1 MSSVMITKKIILQG
15 LLYDDKSSFMR
26 GAAEAPPAIRT
37 IVNNGAGNFFTENG
51 INLEDHLYE
60 DKGDFTVTDYFDIEK
75 ITSKNLETGVPLLTL
90 GGDHSITYPVVK
102 AVAQGHSAIDILHF
116 DAHADIYDEFE
127 GDKYSHA
134 CPFARILE
142 EKLTE
147 NITQVGIRTLNTH
160 QKEQAIKFNVDIREM
175 RNLKT
180 DDLII
185 FKNPLYISLDMDVF
199 DPAFAPGVSHHEPG
213 GLTSRQVIDIIQQI
227 KSPIIGADIVE
238 YNPRRDNNDITGA
251 LAAKLLKEIWG
262 KMIANS

>member
-1 MSSVMITKKIILQG
+1 MITKKIILQG
-15 LLYDDKSSFMR
+15 FLFDDKSSFLR
-26 GAAEAPPAIRT
+26 GSAAAPPAIRA
-37 IVNNGAGNFFTENG
+37 ILNNGAGNFFTENG
-51 INLEDHLYE
+51 INLENHPYE
-60 DKGDFTVTDYFDIEK
+60 DKGDFNITNYLDIEE
-75 ITSKNLETGVPLLTL
+75 ITIGNLESGVPLLTL

-102 AVAQGHSAIDILHF
+102 AVAKAHPAIDILHF

-142 EKLTE
+142 ENLTE

-180 DDLII
+180 DDLVM

-213 GLTSRQVIDIIQQI
+213 GMSSRQVIDIIQQI

-238 YNPRRDNNDITGA
+238 YNPQRDNNDITGA

>member
-1 MSSVMITKKIILQG
+1 MILAMIRKKLILKSLQF
-15 LLYDDKSSFMR
+15 DDKSSFMR
-26 GAAEAPPAIRT
+26 GAAEAPPAIRA
-37 IVNNGAGNFFTENG
+37 ILNNGAGNFFTESG
-51 INLEDHLYE
+51 INLEEHPFE
-60 DKGDFTVTDYFDIEK
+60 DKGDISITNYFDIEE
-75 ITSKNLETGVPLLTL
+75 ITRNNLEADVPLITL

-102 AVAQGHSAIDILHF
+102 AVASRYSAIDILHF

-160 QKEQAIKFNVDIREM
+160 QKEQAIKFKVDIREM

-180 DDLII
+180 DDLVM

-227 KSPIIGADIVE
+227 RSPIIGAG
-238 YNPRRDNNDITGA
+238 Y
-251 LAAKLLKEIWG
+251 WQ
-262 KMIANS
+262 

>member
-1 MSSVMITKKIILQG
+1 MIAKKITLQG
-15 LLYDDKSSFMR
+15 ILFDEKSSFMR
-26 GAAEAPPAIRT
+26 GPAEAPPIIRT
-37 IVNNGAGNFFTENG
+37 ILNNGSANLFTEAG
-51 INLEDHLYE
+51 IDLGTHPYE
-60 DKGDFTVTDYFDIEK
+60 DKGDFVSSNYLDIED
-75 ITSKNLETGVPLLTL
+75 ITTGNIELGVPLLTL

-102 AVAQGHSAIDILHF
+102 ALAKSHSAIDILHF

-134 CPFARILE
+134 CPFARIME
-142 EKLTE
+142 EGLAE
-147 NITQVGIRTLNTH
+147 NLTQVGIRTLNNH
-160 QKEQAIKFNVDIREM
+160 QKEQAIKYNVDIREM

-180 DDLII
+180 DDLIT
-185 FKNPLYISLDMDVF
+185 FKNPLYISLDMDAF

-227 KSPIIGADIVE
+227 RSPIIGADIVE
-238 YNPRRDNNDITGA
+238 YNPQRDINDVTAA